1 MKRFIIFISNNG
13 KWDSNLTL
21 LYKTI
26 LWRIIGII
34 STSALLWYMTGSL
47 LLATSVGLADTIIK
61 LVLYWGF
68 EKKWEKLRK
77 KYENK
82 HL

>member
-21 LYKTI
+21 FYKTI

-34 STSALLWYMTGSL
+34 STSLLLWIMTGSL
-47 LLATSVGLADTIIK
+47 LLATSVGLVDTIIK

-68 EKKWEKLRK
+68 EKGWEKLK
-77 KYENK
+77 KEIC
-82 HL
+82 